1 MFRLW
6 GQSVTG
12 VVLASI
18 AGLVLWPVV
27 GAKAALLVYV
37 ILLLLLLYHHLYH
50 LTALHRWLKDPRLD
64 TLPEGRFEWE
74 EIFAALARLLRR
86 RTHIESRLSAALE
99 RFQPVSYTHL
109 TLPTILRV

>member
-1 MFRLW
+1 VFRLW

-12 VVLASI
+12 VLLASI

-86 RTHIESRLSAALE
+86 GARASGFATE
-99 RFQPVSYTHL
+99 RW
-109 TLPTILRV
+109 TLPRPRAGSWSATGGAAPA